1 MRIAINVLDDR
12 KRIVELCVEHKGK
25 ILNFAEEKLSTSDT
39 WSHNDLYVE
48 VNKFF
53 DTLTDADADALFQT
67 YVQAQEIF
75 DTATTNDLAKELAVP
90 ITNIVDNI
98 CSIYR
103 MRDFIPT
110 LGIVIPNKILDDFDA
125 TTARKH
131 RDQTYL
137 KHEYAGLMCLMATL
151 KCAYPIWN
159 LYMKILDT
167 SSKEQEIYLL
177 LDTIRTIGATELFD
191 SEEMER
197 LFEFTEMVY
206 KGKIGNNE
214 DTSTLQGTGPDDA
227 VTYVFASVLIDK
239 LMRMPINIG
248 DHNTHLITK
257 IYHKIEQDCKSL
269 PTKFKAKVIRREE
282 VRNAS
287 EDSKINWL
295 DIFTTKQKVPSSY
308 YVLNS
313 MYLEDYEKARLEL
326 DPTIPVELIEECL
339 KGFSVLDGK
348 PILGGHH
355 KIPLHQTLVQWI
367 LSDIIQVETIPH
379 IERISMLNAMAL
391 SQAFLIH
398 HGLLAAARL
407 FAIYPISDEVSNT
420 PMVHITKALQSELT
434 QYCKFN
440 HSTKA
445 SDTAKLSNPF
455 VVSIECLASRL
466 IDYQWRL
473 IASDAMRR
481 TLRCAAGCRPIDQ
494 EIKNELAAMF
504 LKLMELKYARSVS

>member
-1 MRIAINVLDDR
+1 MRIVVNVIDER
-12 KRIVELCVEHKGK
+12 KCIIELLVEHNGK
-25 ILNFAEEKLSTSDT
+25 ILNFGEEKLSSTDT
-39 WSHNDLYVE
+39 WSPDDLYVE
-48 VNKFF
+48 VNQYFQS
-53 DTLTDADADALFQT
+53 LSSEDADALFKT
-67 YVQAQEIF
+67 YAHAQEIF
-75 DTATTNDLAKELAVP
+75 DTAIASDLARQLTVP
-90 ITNIVDNI
+90 ITNIVDNL

-110 LGIVIPNKILDDFDA
+110 LGISIPNKILEHFDSE
-125 TTARKH
+125 TARKH

-137 KHEYAGLMCLMATL
+137 KHEYAGLMCLMATF

-159 LYMKILDT
+159 LYMKVLDT

-191 SEEMER
+191 SEELER
-197 LFEFTEMVY
+197 LFDFTEMVY

-214 DTSTLQGTGPDDA
+214 DTSTLQGTSPDEA
-227 VTYVFASVLIDK
+227 VTYVFASVIIDK
-239 LMRMPINIG
+239 LMRLPINIG

-287 EDSKINWL
+287 EDSKVNWL

-308 YVLNS
+308 YILNS
-313 MYLEDYEKARLEL
+313 LYLEDWHQAWQGL
-326 DPTIPVELIEECL
+326 DPTIPKELVEECL
-339 KGFSVLDGK
+339 RSFDYLEGK

-367 LSDIIQVETIPH
+367 LSDLVQIDTIPH
-379 IERISMLNAMAL
+379 IDRGSMLNAMAV

-398 HGLLAAARL
+398 HGLFAAARL
-407 FAIYPISDEVSNT
+407 FCIQPLAESMSNT
-420 PMVHITKALQSELT
+420 PMVHVTKTLQTELT
-434 QYCKFN
+434 QYCKYN

-455 VVSIECLASRL
+455 IVSIECLTSKL
-466 IDYQWRL
+466 SEYQWQL
-473 IASDAMRR
+473 IATDSVCRL
-481 TLRCAAGCRPIDQ
+481 LRCTANSKPIDQ
-494 EIKNELAAMF
+494 EIKNELASMF
-504 LKLMELKYARSVS
+504 LKLMELKNARRLS